1 MTATFFATDVDLV
14 QVWRWLFTVPGMKI
28 FEAYSIPDKPNRWF
42 DTWEEILAYLDG
54 GGHSLAAWPATVGGK
69 PRMDRIT
76 FDTNTQRKIGAK
88 GRAALLSPATIK
100 VRRNNEQNGCL
111 ASASI
116 GYWTEKG
123 ARQRSI
129 YPVEFLDEIDWKQ
142 FRSIA
147 GNIERLV
154 AKSAPAK
161 MRSYSV
167 MPDAFT
173 RYSNGEIMLWNW
185 GEPCAY
191 PSPLIVQNGER
202 VGVLAP

>member
-14 QVWRWLFTVPGMKI
+14 QVWRWLFDVPDMRI
-28 FEAYSIPDKPNRWF
+28 FEEYSVPDKANRWF
-42 DTWEEILAYLDG
+42 ETWEEILAYLDG
-54 GGHSLAAWPATVGGK
+54 GGNSLAAWPGTVGGT
-69 PRMDRIT
+69 PRLTQIRFT
-76 FDTNTQRKIGAK
+76 ENTQRKLGAR
-88 GRAALLSPATIK
+88 GRTVLVSPAIIT
-100 VRRNNEQNGCL
+100 VGRNNQQNGCL

-129 YPVEFLDEIDWKQ
+129 YAEDFLDEVDWKQ

-147 GNIERLV
+147 SRIERLI
-154 AKSAPAK
+154 AKFAPAK
-161 MRSYSV
+161 MRSYPV

-173 RYSNGEIMLWNW
+173 RLRNGEILLWNW

-191 PSPLIVQNGER
+191 PSPLIVQN
-202 VGVLAP
+202 